1 MVISYVADRCV
12 KPRLYWMLMPV
23 AMHLKTKKYPF
34 NVSFHLRD
42 ERKVQL
48 QFFCVISY
56 VADRCVKPRLYWML
70 IELHR

>member
-1 MVISYVADRCV
+1 M
-12 KPRLYWMLMPV
+12 YWMIVPLVMC
-23 AMHLKTKKYPF
+23 LKTKNYPF

-70 IELHR
+70 MPVAMHLKTNNYELHR